1 MIPFKYPHRV
11 ATLRER
17 LPEVAEN
24 NPAIAALLVS
34 HLENCRYLT
43 GFSGSNAVVL
53 LTSDEALFFTDG
65 RYELQA
71 AKEVSGFELLIMPQ
85 GSDLAKAAAEQV
97 RKRNLPSVGFEE
109 TNLTVKAFNALRAAL
124 DGENSGNAVSANGD
138 GKNIALTGKSG
149 YVESVRAIKD
159 ADELSRLRAA
169 IALADRCF
177 DYILTVAKPGLTE
190 RELAWKME
198 VFMRESGAER
208 LSFDSIVGSGPNSA
222 LIHGRPGNRIIGSSG
237 EPEFLLLDFGAELN
251 GYCSDMTRTLVIGGE
266 PTQQQ
271 RTMYD
276 AVLRAQLAA
285 IAAIRPGVIGKDV
298 HAVALKSL
306 EADGLA
312 QHFGHGTGHQVG
324 RVVHDGAALG
334 LTTELELRPGMVV
347 TVEPG
352 VYIETVGGVRIEDVV
367 VVTETGNEI
376 LSRST
381 KALITLP

>member
-1 MIPFKYPHRV
+1 
-11 ATLRER
+11 R

-43 GFSGSNAVVL
+43 GFSGSNGVVL
-53 LTSDEALFFTDG
+53 LTADEALFFTDG
-65 RYELQA
+65 RYELQT
-71 AKEVSGFELLIMPQ
+71 AKEVSGFEILIMPQ

-109 TNLTVKAFNALRAAL
+109 TNMTVKAFNALRVAL
-124 DGENSGNAVSANGD
+124 DGENGD
-138 GKNIALTGKSG
+138 GKGISLTGKSG
-149 YVESVRAIKD
+149 YVESVRAVKD

-177 DYILTVAKPGLTE
+177 DYILTVAKSGLTE

-198 VFMRESGAER
+198 VFMRENGAER

-222 LIHGRPGNRIIGSSG
+222 LIHGRPSDRVIGSSG

-266 PTQQQ
+266 PTDRQ

-285 IAAIRPGVIGKDV
+285 LAAIRPGVIGKDV

-306 EADGLA
+306 EADGLG
-312 QHFGHGTGHQVG
+312 QHFGHGTGHQLG

-352 VYIETVGGVRIEDVV
+352 AYVENIGGVRIEDVV

-376 LSRST
+376 LSHS
-381 KALITLP
+381 KKELIALS